1 MSVNFTNDSNSKIKL
16 TLPCVDDRDAV
27 IDDDIAIGLVS
38 SGKGE
43 EILANGGSAVLESD
57 GEVDEVEVK
66 VLQTELLQAVIE
78 SGLNLLGVVLDLSKR
93 LLQGLGDLRLV
104 AVDLSQVQVSVA
116 DLEGLVDTLADLTGR
131 GLPCAVSQE
140 TGEQISSFLPASF
153 AGFTYGILAP
163 VLRVKVFP

>member
-78 SGLNLLGVVLDLSKR
+78 SGLNLLGVVL
-93 LLQGLGDLRLV
+93 
-104 AVDLSQVQVSVA
+104 
-116 DLEGLVDTLADLTGR
+116 
-131 GLPCAVSQE
+131 
-140 TGEQISSFLPASF
+140 
-153 AGFTYGILAP
+153 
-163 VLRVKVFP
+163 